1 MATTS
6 DPQADAT
13 IAAIAAALP
22 QRPNNPMVASE
33 DSAASPQIK
42 PEHVPDAD
50 SPAHDRATLAP
61 MPSMLPVP
69 PMSHPATYRSKLN
82 GPSPQKGSGQDRFRQ
97 MMSGR
102 PFPPAPPT
110 IYPQLPG
117 LKPPGTTQL
126 TPAADFY
133 QNSTNGGDGRAAS
146 VNPSP
151 LFMVDTVGRRSGN
164 GSSRA
169 ESQPAPA
176 YNNAGTTVSN
186 NDTNSNANNNAF
198 FRTTQTSILSSECQS
213 RRFNPQFTEWV
224 GNDGFYYASV
234 KLQDHCIADGRRYTS
249 TNDAKQSL
257 AKQAVQWIRA
267 NLPKDPIPTRAAA
280 IAREKQ
286 AQLNRERADRDRH
299 HGNGS
304 GNGSGNGLANGY
316 GSGKS
321 AGYSHYSPGRARTP
335 RNNEAVAD
343 HKKKSEAQELF
354 ERIRAFCGSARGPSE
369 EVLADPAASRAFLE
383 GFALGEKLRES
394 AVRAERRRSR
404 SPKTGGDRNWGSRG
418 YRERSAARRLNSEFH

>member
-50 SPAHDRATLAP
+50 SPARDRTTLAP
-61 MPSMLPVP
+61 MPPMLPVP

-97 MMSGR
+97 MIPR
-102 PFPPAPPT
+102 APRNSP
-110 IYPQLPG
+110 
-117 LKPPGTTQL
+117 
-126 TPAADFY
+126 PAADFY

-151 LFMVDTVGRRSGN
+151 LFMVDTVGHRSGN

-304 GNGSGNGLANGY
+304 GNGSGNGLANNY

-343 HKKKSEAQELF
+343 HKKKSDAQEMI